1 MENKKLV
8 LKCESPIRSLTW
20 TGKWVGATCDD
31 EHGQIYDTVADK
43 MFMLKNG
50 HSGSAKSI
58 SIDPLCEFVA
68 TSGCDGHI
76 NIYSVP
82 ENEESSP
89 QFI

>member
-1 MENKKLV
+1 
-8 LKCESPIRSLTW
+8 
-20 TGKWVGATCDD
+20 
-31 EHGQIYDTVADK
+31 
-43 MFMLKNG
+43 MLKNG